1 VQDLLI
7 ETQQSV
13 KVLKAELDT
22 NLEELR
28 KNLNPTTAKIYMEI
42 KTKERLPRALRW
54 LKAEKE
60 KKTRELKAAYRAGKS
75 GYEEKSFIKYYRK
88 GIRRLRPLLKVNQ
101 ESNIGKLIHAYACGL
116 FEGELWEA
124 YEDILTKQFAG
135 IIYLPAN

>member
-1 VQDLLI
+1 MQELLN

-13 KVLKAELDT
+13 KVIKAELDT

-42 KTKERLPRALRW
+42 KTKERIPRALRW
-54 LKAEKE
+54 RRAEKE

-101 ESNIGKLIHAYACGL
+101 ESNTGKLIHAYACGL
-116 FEGELWEA
+116 FEGELW
-124 YEDILTKQFAG
+124 
-135 IIYLPAN
+135 